1 MAGKYEILLTDDQ
14 GAQLANVDDILS
26 MTATRAVNRVGSLV
40 LELPPDFDNNLLRP
54 DNMIQLR
61 RAPTGSSAFKTW
73 GVFFIRKWRFST
85 TAESRSVKVLTA
97 YDPLYLM
104 FRRIVASYA
113 GQAQSS
119 KIDFADDMMKEVIS
133 EAILDTAEPT
143 PAAGTRAWANLSV
156 QADAGDGPLISKS
169 FAWRKLLN
177 LDGSG
182 VLPDLARMAKEAG
195 TEVFFDIVPNS
206 ITSTQ
211 ITFQFQTYID
221 QPGQDVSADV
231 VFSENNANLK
241 EPFLEFDYTEE
252 EDYIYAAGQ
261 GAGAARNVQQVSD
274 SARYGLSIWNRN
286 EGFADARNQTTD
298 SGVTNAGRNRLE
310 DGRPAVRF
318 GGSPQDTKGTRFGR
332 DWDFGDKVTARYEG
346 FELETVVRAVS
357 ITLNSDGREA
367 INARFDNRL

>member
-1 MAGKYEILLTDDQ
+1 MAGKYELWLTDDNGTRLQ
-14 GAQLANVDDILS
+14 IIDDILS
-26 MTATRAVNRVGSLV
+26 MTATRAVNRVGSMT
-40 LELPPDFDNNLLRP
+40 LELPSDFDNDLLQP

-61 RAPTGSSAFKTW
+61 RAPTGSSSFKTW

-85 TAESRSVKVLTA
+85 TAESRSVKTLTA

-104 FRRIVASYA
+104 FRRIAAAFA
-113 GQAQSS
+113 GSAEVS
-119 KIDFADDMMKEVIS
+119 KIDFADDMMKEVVSQSIV
-133 EAILDTAEPT
+133 DTAEPVPT
-143 PAAGTRAWANLSV
+143 AGTRVWANLSI
-156 QADAGDGPLISKS
+156 QADASAGPAIAKS

-195 TEVFFDIVPNS
+195 TEVFFDIVPDS
-206 ITSTQ
+206 ITKTQ
-211 ITFQFQTYID
+211 ITFQFQTYIN
-221 QPGQDVSADV
+221 QPGRDVSADV
-231 VFSENNANLK
+231 VFSEDNANLK

-252 EDYIYAAGQ
+252 ENYIYAAGQ

-274 SARYGLSIWNRN
+274 AARYGISIWNRN

-298 SGVTNAGRNRLE
+298 DGVTNAGRNRLE
-310 DGRPAVRF
+310 DGRPVVRF
-318 GGSPQDTKGTRFGR
+318 GGSPQDTVGTRFGR

-346 FELETVVRAVS
+346 FELATIVRAVS
-357 ITLNSDGREA
+357 ITRDINAREE